1 LVDVGAQPTSE
12 DGVTMQMDGSRI
24 ASVNGIELGS
34 QTFGSGDPLIL
45 LHGGFGSVEMFGSNV
60 ELLAAGRQVIGVD
73 LQSHGRS
80 PAADR
85 PMRFESMA
93 DDIAA
98 LIGSLGFERAAI
110 MGFSLGGGV
119 GLRTAIQYPDVVERL
134 VLVSTVFKRQGWYP
148 EMRAGMDAM
157 GPEAADFMKQTPLYE
172 AYERVAPRVEDWPV
186 LVRQLAK
193 AIKIDYDWS
202 AEIPGLS
209 MPVMLVIGDAD
220 GIPPSHA
227 VEFFGLLGGGH
238 RDAGFDR
245 SGMTHHR
252 LAILPGLTH
261 YDINEAPAL
270 SAAVIPFLDG
280 RPPRPEGGLE
290 RQVAGR

>member
-1 LVDVGAQPTSE
+1 MPENTS
-12 DGVTMQMDGSRI
+12 SI
-24 ASVNGIELGS
+24 ARVNGIELGYEMI
-34 QTFGSGDPLIL
+34 GEGEPLVL
-45 LHGGFGSVEMFGSNV
+45 LHGGFGTIEMFGPNV

-80 PAADR
+80 PATDR
-85 PMRFESMA
+85 PMHFETMA

-98 LIGSLGFERAAI
+98 LIHSFGLASVAI

-119 GLRTAIQYPDVVERL
+119 ALRTAVQHPEVVERL
-134 VLVSTVFKRQGWYP
+134 VLVSTVFKRAGWYP

-157 GPEAADFMKQTPLYE
+157 GPDTSDVLMQTPLYE
-172 AYERVAPRVEDWPV
+172 AYRRVAPRAEDWPV
-186 LVRQLAK
+186 LVRQVSEIVK
-193 AIKIDYDWS
+193 VDYDWS
-202 AEIPGLS
+202 AEISGLT

-227 VEFFGLLGGGH
+227 VEFFGLLGGGK
-238 RDAGFDR
+238 RDAGWDH

-252 LAILPGLTH
+252 LAILPGVTH
-261 YDINEAPAL
+261 YDINAVPAL

-280 RPPRPEGGLE
+280 
-290 RQVAGR
+290 A